1 MTVTIK
7 YQLFMLI
14 GIFGFVDR
22 KYICCV
28 RLLYTIIFFN
38 TIILFDIIK

>member
-7 YQLFMLI
+7 YELFMLI

-22 KYICCV
+22 KYICCF
-28 RLLYTIIFFN
+28 RLFN
-38 TIILFDIIK
+38 TIILFDTIK